1 MLGKWHVGIS
11 LDGRLRQNELTQ
23 ETLTPASVE
32 ATRLLYDPNVPFLH
46 ICNNVPG
53 LGWAHATKDVEVVPT
68 ISRFWKDGPE
78 MNSGTLKWKPV
89 TRPEHVGSV
98 MAHFLRSQE
107 DAHDGKNALSLS
119 VMDHLGMD
127 GKLTLARM
135 RVLVAEFAQYVY
147 DGLLKSGKKVT
158 WLLMRI
164 VTCGARLLA
173 RALFEV
179 FRRAVPNVIAV
190 YSSGEGEVDVGTE
203 AYDHRDLYA
212 SFQCLVN
219 APDEMFVFRDSFSF
233 TRNELHVGAEAGRD
247 LGARTCQW
255 LLDRLGQRAEEQRAM
270 MAEAVADALNART
283 QAGRDL
289 LRDVM
294 RALQVAE
301 REARA
306 LLGATEK
313 KLGRPGALVELA
325 GGADLGSVRLGL
337 FGMTGMVEI
346 PASPKDECEGSG
358 MAFDLCACP
367 MQDTSEIRDSAASS
381 PLWGPYDACRDGKG
395 PEAKDL
401 RGLAVQGLLSLGRR
415 QNAEFQSVLTDVIG
429 AVDGGPETEAQSW
442 HYVVLGALM
451 QVWDRRC
458 DFLRMLRSGGD
469 GVT

>member
-1 MLGKWHVGIS
+1 M
-11 LDGRLRQNELTQ
+11 
-23 ETLTPASVE
+23 
-32 ATRLLYDPNVPFLH
+32 
-46 ICNNVPG
+46 
-53 LGWAHATKDVEVVPT
+53 
-68 ISRFWKDGPE
+68 
-78 MNSGTLKWKPV
+78 
-89 TRPEHVGSV
+89 
-98 MAHFLRSQE
+98 
-107 DAHDGKNALSLS
+107 
-119 VMDHLGMD
+119 
-127 GKLTLARM
+127 
-135 RVLVAEFAQYVY
+135 
-147 DGLLKSGKKVT
+147 
-158 WLLMRI
+158 
-164 VTCGARLLA
+164 
-173 RALFEV
+173 
-179 FRRAVPNVIAV
+179 
-190 YSSGEGEVDVGTE
+190 DVGTE

-367 MQDTSEIRDSAASS
+367 MQDTSEIRDSAASN